1 MENDVQKPHKQRGLM
16 SRVKSWLTRPGT
28 IKVAFAIMRLVAWV
42 AKVFDLF

>member
-1 MENDVQKPHKQRGLM
+1 MSDVQKLPEQRGPM

-28 IKVAFAIMRLVAWV
+28 LKTAFAVLRAVVWV